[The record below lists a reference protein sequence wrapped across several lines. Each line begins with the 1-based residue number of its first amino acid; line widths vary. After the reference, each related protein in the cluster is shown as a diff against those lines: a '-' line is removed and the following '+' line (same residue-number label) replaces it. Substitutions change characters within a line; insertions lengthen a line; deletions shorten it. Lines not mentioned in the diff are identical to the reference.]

1 MTRPTV
7 LRVIARNGCRQQRD
21 GLDSTTFL
29 GRVSAPFTPRL
40 NGERHRRARVSL
52 DELIRRALC
61 DDVGG
66 GTRSWPRRQDRRS
79 LTDR

>member
-29 GRVSAPFTPRL
+29 AGYRRRSRRGSMASAI
-40 NGERHRRARVSL
+40 GARVSL